1 MSTLRT
7 ALAVAG
13 LGAMVFGAGAP
24 AASANGAADTG
35 RRPGQ
40 DDATSFGFSVS
51 PRSVQPGGAVDL
63 TVTGC
68 TESQATAES
77 AVFDRIALGTPG
89 DIQSARTTVDADAQV
104 GAQYEIVFTC
114 GGETGTAVLT
124 IVDATATPTPTTTAT
139 ATETA
144 TATTSA
150 TAQPTLGAQAGVGGS
165 QSGGSGGGTML
176 IAGAGITAL
185 ALTGGVLAF
194 RRRPGRHG

>member
-13 LGAMVFGAGAP
+13 LGAMAFGAGTP
-24 AASANGAADTG
+24 TASASAAADTG
-35 RRPGQ
+35 QRPGQ
-40 DDATSFGFSVS
+40 EDATSFGFSVS
-51 PRSVQPGGAVDL
+51 PRSVRPGGAVDL

-68 TESQATAES
+68 TGSQATAES

-89 DIQSARTTVDADAQV
+89 DIQSARTTVDSDAQV

-114 GGETGTAVLT
+114 GDETGTAVLT
-124 IVDATATPTPTTTAT
+124 IVDSTPTPTPTDTAT
-139 ATETA
+139 ATA
-144 TATTSA
+144 TS

-165 QSGGSGGGTML
+165 QPDGAGGGTML